1 MVEGQV
7 QPREAGR
14 VGAML
19 KERRVQSGYEIAD
32 ISQFLRIR
40 QPHLR
45 AIEAGRFEDLP
56 GPAYAAGFVRSYAE
70 FLGLDGADIGH
81 RVQADVLPAQ
91 AAAPLNMPQPEAET
105 ATPKAGILLVGA
117 TIALFAYGGWYLTS
131 GHRHDVADLPPTTQ
145 GEPSPTYA
153 SGGSRGA
160 DEPAASTAARE
171 VARLASERAEAG
183 LQWPTPAPEAAI
195 VPANPF
201 GAPAGQEAQP
211 VVASNVPV
219 RAAAPTPGLPPPDAA
234 SETEAQFPAQ
244 PVQIS
249 PTTNT
254 AMAAEPPAAQ
264 AVPATESGAAAIG
277 AARIVLKAKSD
288 SWVEVRDPQS
298 NNLLVA
304 RLLRAG
310 DAYDVPDRPGLKLVT
325 GNAGGLLVVVD
336 GEAIPPLGKDGAVR
350 RNITLDPDVLGRRS
364 RCAAL
369 EGGTWAVRGERPCQ
383 EAVDLAL
390 PDAAQVQHVGRRSF
404 GGASQRFAGAE
415 SPR

>member
-56 GPAYAAGFVRSYAE
+56 GPTYAAGFVRTYAE
-70 FLGLDGADIGH
+70 FLGLDAIDIGQK
-81 RVQADVLPAQ
+81 VQAEILPAQ
-91 AAAPLNMPQPEAET
+91 ATTPLRLPQPEAET
-105 ATPKAGILLVGA
+105 ATPRAGILLVGA
-117 TIALFAYGGWYLTS
+117 MIALAAYGGWYLTS
-131 GHRHDVADLPPTTQ
+131 GHRRDVAELPAATH

-153 SGGSRGA
+153 AGGSRGTN
-160 DEPAASTAARE
+160 DPAVPTAARE
-171 VARLASERAEAG
+171 GAQPAAATAQAG
-183 LQWPTPAPEAAI
+183 WQGPTPAPVASI
-195 VPANPF
+195 GPARPS
-201 GAPAGQEAQP
+201 GTPAGQEAAP
-211 VVASNVPV
+211 VVATNVPV
-219 RAAAPTPGLPPPDAA
+219 LAAAPSPGLPPPDAA
-234 SETEAQFPAQ
+234 SETEAQFFPQ

-264 AVPATESGAAAIG
+264 AVPAAESAAEAGAAAIG
-277 AARIVLKAKSD
+277 TARIVLKAKSD
-288 SWVEVRDPQS
+288 SWVEVRDPES
-298 NNLLVA
+298 NSLLVA

-336 GEAIPPLGKDGAVR
+336 GEAIPPLGKEGAVR
-350 RNITLDPDVLGRRS
+350 RNITLDPDVLRRVAEAGPS
-364 RCAAL
+364 R
-369 EGGTWAVRGERPCQ
+369 
-383 EAVDLAL
+383 
-390 PDAAQVQHVGRRSF
+390 
-404 GGASQRFAGAE
+404 
-415 SPR
+415 

>member
-7 QPREAGR
+7 QPQEAGR

-45 AIEAGRFEDLP
+45 AMEAGRFEDLP
-56 GPAYAAGFVRSYAE
+56 GPAYAAGFVRTYAE
-70 FLGLDGADIGH
+70 FLGLDATDIGQ

-91 AAAPLNMPQPEAET
+91 AAAPLNMPQPETET
-105 ATPKAGILLVGA
+105 ATPKAGILFVGA
-117 TIALFAYGGWYLTS
+117 MIALVAYGGWYLTS
-131 GHRHDVADLPPTTQ
+131 GNRRDVAELPAATPAEPT
-145 GEPSPTYA
+145 PTYA

-160 DEPAASTAARE
+160 GEPAVSTAARE
-171 VARLASERAEAG
+171 VALASETVEAG
-183 LQWPTPAPEAAI
+183 SQGSTPAPEASV
-195 VPANPF
+195 VPANPL

-219 RAAAPTPGLPPPDAA
+219 RAAAPTPVLPPSDAA
-234 SETEAQFPAQ
+234 SETEVQFPPQ

-249 PTTNT
+249 PTTST

-264 AVPATESGAAAIG
+264 AMPATESGAAAIG

-298 NNLLVA
+298 NSLLVA

-310 DAYDVPDRPGLKLVT
+310 DAYDVPDKPSLKLVT

-350 RNITLDPDVLGRRS
+350 RNITLDPDVLRRIT
-364 RCAAL
+364 
-369 EGGTWAVRGERPCQ
+369 E
-383 EAVDLAL
+383 
-390 PDAAQVQHVGRRSF
+390 VGV
-404 GGASQRFAGAE
+404 
-415 SPR
+415 PR

>member
-19 KERRVQSGYEIAD
+19 KERRVQSGYEIAE

-56 GPAYAAGFVRSYAE
+56 GPAYAAGFVRTYAE
-70 FLGLDGADIGH
+70 FLGLDAIDIGQK
-81 RVQADVLPAQ
+81 VQAEILPAQ
-91 AAAPLNMPQPEAET
+91 ATTRFRLPQPEAEP

-117 TIALFAYGGWYLTS
+117 MIALAAYGGWYLTS
-131 GHRHDVADLPPTTQ
+131 GHRRDVAELPAATH
-145 GEPSPTYA
+145 GEPSPAYA
-153 SGGSRGA
+153 AGGSRGT
-160 DEPAASTAARE
+160 DEPAVSTAARE
-171 VARLASERAEAG
+171 LAQPATETAEASSQR
-183 LQWPTPAPEAAI
+183 LTPAPVAAI
-195 VPANPF
+195 
-201 GAPAGQEAQP
+201 GAAKPSGVPAGQE
-211 VVASNVPV
+211 V
-219 RAAAPTPGLPPPDAA
+219 RVLAAAPTPGLPISDAA
-234 SETEAQFPAQ
+234 SETEAQFLPQ
-244 PVQIS
+244 PVQLS

-264 AVPATESGAAAIG
+264 AVPAAESAAESGAAAIG

-298 NNLLVA
+298 NSLLVA

-336 GEAIPPLGKDGAVR
+336 GEAIPPLGKEGAVR
-350 RNITLDPDVLGRRS
+350 RNITLDPDVLRRV
-364 RCAAL
+364 A
-369 EGGTWAVRGERPCQ
+369 
-383 EAVDLAL
+383 EAGV
-390 PDAAQVQHVGRRSF
+390 
-404 GGASQRFAGAE
+404 
-415 SPR
+415 PR

>member
-70 FLGLDGADIGH
+70 FLGLDGTDIGH
-81 RVQADVLPAQ
+81 RVQADILPAQ

-131 GHRHDVADLPPTTQ
+131 GHRHDIADLPAATQ
-145 GEPSPTYA
+145 GEPAPTYA
-153 SGGSRGA
+153 SGRARGA
-160 DEPAASTAARE
+160 DEPAVSTAARE
-171 VARLASERAEAG
+171 AAKLASERAEAG
-183 LQWPTPAPEAAI
+183 SQGPTPAPEAAI
-195 VPANPF
+195 VPVSPLA
-201 GAPAGQEAQP
+201 APAGQEAQP

-219 RAAAPTPGLPPPDAA
+219 RAPTPVLPPPDSAP
-234 SETEAQFPAQ
+234 ETEVQFPPQ

-249 PTTNT
+249 PTTST

-264 AVPATESGAAAIG
+264 AMPAAESGAAALG

-298 NNLLVA
+298 NSLLVA

-325 GNAGGLLVVVD
+325 GNAGGLLVAVD

-350 RNITLDPDVLGRRS
+350 RNITLDPDVLRRVAE
-364 RCAAL
+364 AAL
-369 EGGTWAVRGERPCQ
+369 
-383 EAVDLAL
+383 
-390 PDAAQVQHVGRRSF
+390 
-404 GGASQRFAGAE
+404 
-415 SPR
+415 PR